1 MVTDKEGTTLEDR
14 QFDEFENQFP
24 HGDLEKT
31 DEKKKQKK
39 EKQKSFA
46 TGLLTGLVIALCSS
60 CIVYLYNATSYKK
73 PSSADVKSKKEIL
86 TPLVK
91 AKIGILENSISQYY
105 LEDYDTDEA
114 AEHIYKG
121 LIEGLGDKYSTY
133 YTAQELE
140 QVRQST
146 EGVFYGIGASVSIDA
161 DTNYAKIVKVLP
173 NTPAEEAG
181 LKDGDIIV
189 EVEGESTA
197 GQDLQTVVTRI
208 KGEENTNVTIKI
220 YREGETD
227 YLEFTITRKP
237 IETTTVNYSMDHRDK
252 TAIIQI
258 SEFDTITTEQ
268 FEDALK
274 RAKAEGM
281 KGLILDL
288 RDNPGGSLATVVD
301 IARMILPKG
310 LIVYTED
317 KYGEKDEYTCD
328 GENEIDVPLVVLVN
342 GNSAS
347 ASEILSGAIKDYG
360 IGTIVGTTTYGKGI
374 VQKIFSLTDGSAVK
388 LTVSHYYTPKGNDIH
403 GVGIEPDE
411 TVELDVEKYVEDGTD
426 NQMLRAKQILKK
438 EMK

>member
-1 MVTDKEGTTLEDR
+1 MEDR
-14 QFDEFENQFP
+14 QFDEFDNQFP
-24 HGDLEKT
+24 HGDVGQT
-31 DEKKKQKK
+31 DENKKQKK

-46 TGLLTGLVIALCSS
+46 TGLLTGLIVALCVS
-60 CIVYLYNATSYKK
+60 CVAYLYNSTRYKK
-73 PSSADVKSKKEIL
+73 TSSEEVNNQKEIL
-86 TPLVK
+86 TPIVK
-91 AKIGILENSISQYY
+91 AKIGILENSISRYY
-105 LEDYDTDEA
+105 LEDYDTAEA

-146 EGVFYGIGASVSIDA
+146 EGVFYGIGASVSIDE
-161 DTNYAKIVKVLP
+161 DTTYAKIVKVLP
-173 NTPAEEAG
+173 NTPAQEAG

-197 GQDLQTVVTRI
+197 GQDLQTVVSRI
-208 KGEENTNVTIKI
+208 KGEENTEVTIKI

-227 YLEFTITRKP
+227 YLDFTITRKP

-252 TAIIQI
+252 IAIIQVA
-258 SEFDTITTEQ
+258 EFDTITTEQ

-281 KGLILDL
+281 KGLIIDL
-288 RDNPGGSLATVVD
+288 RDNPGGSLACVVD
-301 IARMILPKG
+301 IARMLLPKG

-317 KYGEKDEYTCD
+317 KYGKKDEYTCD
-328 GENEIDVPLVVLVN
+328 GENEIDVPLAVLVN

-411 TVELDVEKYVEDGTD
+411 TVELDVEKYLENGSD
-426 NQMLRAKQILKK
+426 NQMMRAKQILKK